1 MRTIKKPVWMIIL
14 SVSLILA
21 VVLMSKATN
30 IYMDLLTG
38 LFWGLAGYSIF
49 ALKKK

>member
-1 MRTIKKPVWMIIL
+1 MKKSAWMIIM
-14 SVSLILA
+14 SVSLVLA

-38 LFWGLAGYSIF
+38 LFWGIAGYSIF
-49 ALKKK
+49 ALKKKEK

>member
-1 MRTIKKPVWMIIL
+1 MKKSLWMIIL
-14 SVSLILA
+14 FISLMLA
-21 VVLMSKATN
+21 VVVMSRATN

>member
-1 MRTIKKPVWMIIL
+1 MKKSVWMIIM

-21 VVLMSKATN
+21 VVFMSRGTN

-38 LFWGLAGYSIF
+38 LFWGIAGYSIF